1 MLNNKK
7 PHQTSIR
14 FRTVVGQQL
23 EEYMKNLVLYYKPTC
38 PFCQK
43 VLAYLDERKIDIEK
57 RDILQDQQ
65 ALEELINV
73 GGKKQVPCLFIDDK
87 PLYESNDIISYI
99 AKNL

>member
-1 MLNNKK
+1 MNK
-7 PHQTSIR
+7 
-14 FRTVVGQQL
+14 
-23 EEYMKNLVLYYKPTC
+23 LVLFYKPTC

>member
-1 MLNNKK
+1 MNK
-7 PHQTSIR
+7 
-14 FRTVVGQQL
+14 
-23 EEYMKNLVLYYKPTC
+23 LVLFYKPTC

-43 VLAYLDERKIDIEK
+43 VLAYLDERNIDIEK